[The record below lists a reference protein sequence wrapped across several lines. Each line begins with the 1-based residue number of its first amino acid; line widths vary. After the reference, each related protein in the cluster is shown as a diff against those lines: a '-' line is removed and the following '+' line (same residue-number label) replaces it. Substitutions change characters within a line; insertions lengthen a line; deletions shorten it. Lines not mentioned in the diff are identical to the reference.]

1 MEKFQETFNKWCD
14 VNSQLAKDCKEYIK
28 DTLNKLP
35 NKELVFDD
43 EEVIPASVTYD
54 GGNHPEYAANPYS
67 NVERVYLNNDNIYL
81 DTEDCSGYALE
92 NICAEEMMHVAESI
106 QAYIERNI
114 DLED

>member
-1 MEKFQETFNKWCD
+1 MEKFQETFNKWFD
-14 VNSQLAKDCKEYIK
+14 VNRQLATDCKEYIK

-35 NKELVFDD
+35 NKEVVFDD
-43 EEVIPASVTYD
+43 EEVMPARVTYD
-54 GGNHPEYAANPYS
+54 GGNHPGYAATPYS
-67 NVERVYLNNDNIYL
+67 ILERVYLINDNIYL

-92 NICAEEMMHVAESI
+92 NICAKEMMRVAENI

>member
-14 VNSQLAKDCKEYIK
+14 VNRQLATDCKEYIN

-35 NKELVFDD
+35 NKEVVFDD
-43 EEVIPASVTYD
+43 ENCITINYY
-54 GGNHPEYAANPYS
+54 GNYPDYAANPYS

-81 DTEDCSGYALE
+81 DTVYCSGYALE
-92 NICAEEMMHVAESI
+92 NICAEEMMCVAESI